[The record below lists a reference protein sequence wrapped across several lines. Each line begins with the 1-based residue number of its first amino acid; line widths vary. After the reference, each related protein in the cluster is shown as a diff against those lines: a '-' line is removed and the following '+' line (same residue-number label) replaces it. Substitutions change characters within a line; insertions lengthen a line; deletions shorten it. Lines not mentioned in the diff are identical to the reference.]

1 MTYRNVLTAMIDLIN
16 VLNPQGKTNSLATG
30 KGSKEGEKKKKW
42 KKKKKKA
49 KIHTTES
56 GNFCFSSLKSEVL
69 AGSAVIIIPSNSWHF
84 NLPSHQGKSAHKSC
98 KARWV
103 PRGGF
108 VAEDSTFLPRLGKK

>member
-30 KGSKEGEKKKKW
+30 KGNKEGGKKKKL
-42 KKKKKKA
+42 KKKKKA